1 MPLVQD
7 DRGRCLLMIYRT
19 GILGELPG
27 LSGGAPCKRLRLR
40 FKICRCRIFVM
51 AFTSLL
57 MLGAISQ
64 VTAAVCIA
72 IDGTKFFASKVV
84 SENFSLALRSCRK
97 PEANGAVQ
105 DTGKMSSM
113 RIDASEYLKKTA
125 DNSAGLEARQLS
137 LYDAE
142 YATGIVLGEPFRV
155 SNREWLHPPLV
166 RQKNLRVAAEYF
178 GSRAKVLA
186 PRVRAVAEKYNI
198 DPLLLHAI
206 AHVESRH
213 DPQAVSPAGALG
225 LMQVMPATAR
235 RFGVN
240 DPERELHDPRVNLEV
255 SSIYLKKL
263 QGLFGNDLRL
273 ILAAYNAGE
282 NAVIKYGRQIPPYRE
297 TQAYVRDV
305 MSHYISL
312 KP

>member
-1 MPLVQD
+1 M
-7 DRGRCLLMIYRT
+7 GRYFLMAYRT
-19 GILGELPG
+19 GILRELPASEEG
-27 LSGGAPCKRLRLR
+27 IPCLRLRLR
-40 FKICRCRIFVM
+40 TKACRGRLFVM
-51 AFTSLL
+51 ASASLL
-57 MLGAISQ
+57 MFGATSH
-64 VTAAVCIA
+64 TAAAVCRA
-72 IDGTKFFASKVV
+72 IDGTQFSASKTVADT
-84 SENFSLALRSCRK
+84 FFLALQFCRESK
-97 PEANGAVQ
+97 TSGMVQDFGHMASLSMDASRYSAKGTANSASPEAQ
-105 DTGKMSSM
+105 
-113 RIDASEYLKKTA
+113 
-125 DNSAGLEARQLS
+125 QLS

-142 YATGIVLGEPFRV
+142 DTAGIIMKASLPV
-155 SNREWLHPPLV
+155 SSRGWAHPLPAY
-166 RQKNLRVAAEYF
+166 QKNLQVTAEYF
-178 GSRAKVLA
+178 GPRAKILA
-186 PRVRAVAEKYNI
+186 SRMHSVAENYNI

-225 LMQVMPATAR
+225 LMQVMPTTAR

-273 ILAAYNAGE
+273 VLAAYNAGE

-305 MSHYISL
+305 MGHYMKL
-312 KP
+312 KGLH

>member
-1 MPLVQD
+1 M
-7 DRGRCLLMIYRT
+7 
-19 GILGELPG
+19 
-27 LSGGAPCKRLRLR
+27 
-40 FKICRCRIFVM
+40 
-51 AFTSLL
+51 
-57 MLGAISQ
+57 
-64 VTAAVCIA
+64 
-72 IDGTKFFASKVV
+72 
-84 SENFSLALRSCRK
+84 
-97 PEANGAVQ
+97 
-105 DTGKMSSM
+105 
-113 RIDASEYLKKTA
+113 
-125 DNSAGLEARQLS
+125 
-137 LYDAE
+137 
-142 YATGIVLGEPFRV
+142 
-155 SNREWLHPPLV
+155 
-166 RQKNLRVAAEYF
+166 
-178 GSRAKVLA
+178 
-186 PRVRAVAEKYNI
+186 VAENYNI

-225 LMQVMPATAR
+225 LMQVMPTTAR

-305 MSHYISL
+305 MGHYMKL
-312 KP
+312 KGLH